1 MSKSIEVSDQDYAR
15 IQQAADA
22 DGMPVDAWVVE
33 NLPLNG
39 NGPAADAPLPD
50 PDGKPART
58 MADLFAGLTGV
69 VNSRHPEQPTTPAS
83 AETKPKRTMAD
94 RFAGRVGL
102 IDSGG
107 DGLLSQNTG
116 EKFTDYLEEKRRAGR
131 L

>member
-22 DGMPVDAWVVE
+22 DGMPVDAWVIK
-33 NLPLNG
+33 NLPLEPVPPEVPSATNG
-39 NGPAADAPLPD
+39 
-50 PDGKPART
+50 KRART
-58 MADLFAGLTGV
+58 MADLFSGLTGV
-69 VNSRHPEQPTTPAS
+69 VNSRRPEQPTTPAS